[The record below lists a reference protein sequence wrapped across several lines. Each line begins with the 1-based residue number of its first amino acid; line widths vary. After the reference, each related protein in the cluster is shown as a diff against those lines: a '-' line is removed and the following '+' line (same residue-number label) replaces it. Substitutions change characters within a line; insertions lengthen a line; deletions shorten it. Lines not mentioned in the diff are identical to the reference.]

1 MVQEVGKSWIGKSLQ
16 IKRWSRS
23 VDKKEVKEEVYLNG
37 RKEVLELEKRE
48 KRGGMRSGKSIYIL
62 NNAKL
67 THLQVDVMNNQAYN
81 HLNNQVCN

>member
-1 MVQEVGKSWIGKSLQ
+1 MGK
-16 IKRWSRS
+16 R
-23 VDKKEVKEEVYLNG
+23 KEVLELKEKKGEKKYLNG

-48 KRGGMRSGKSIYIL
+48 AEGGMRSEQSSYIF
-62 NNAKL
+62 NNTKL

>member
-16 IKRWSRS
+16 IKRWSMS

-48 KRGGMRSGKSIYIL
+48 ERGECARSNLPISLIIL
-62 NNAKL
+62 NLHIYKW
-67 THLQVDVMNNQAYN
+67 M
-81 HLNNQVCN
+81 